1 MSTLTLRFNAS
12 GASKNN
18 DANLENN
25 IAESGNE
32 NLISKNNDIAIENKT
47 QKMQTGNLLRRSN
60 QTHPKKNIIEPNNP
74 IVTTAPIAPNA
85 ENSQIENKAPSIE
98 SQSIAEEDEE
108 SLKTQNAG
116 AKTLN
121 LQDLKNHPVEYLAK
135 FAISMGLESVSEYG
149 RQDIIYH
156 ILKNFSDQNPE
167 NVIVGEGVL
176 EDGTRCSI

>member
-47 QKMQTGNLLRRSN
+47 PKMQTGNLLRRNN

-74 IVTTAPIAPNA
+74 IITSVPIAPNA
-85 ENSQIENKAPSIE
+85 ENSPIEN
-98 SQSIAEEDEE
+98 
-108 SLKTQNAG
+108 N
-116 AKTLN
+116 
-121 LQDLKNHPVEYLAK
+121 Y
-135 FAISMGLESVSEYG
+135 
-149 RQDIIYH
+149 
-156 ILKNFSDQNPE
+156 
-167 NVIVGEGVL
+167 
-176 EDGTRCSI
+176 